1 MSGEARAK
9 RVLVVAH
16 DSMQAARVEASLR
29 DLTGWRID
37 VCAPGQLP
45 GTLGDHPETTVVI
58 AVGDGEA
65 RRVLRATGASPR
77 SPAIIALGDDPAKLW
92 TSAARARG
100 LRAALPERTTA
111 EELVGAVRAVRA
123 GLLVLHPDA
132 MVSSNTG
139 EVAAAG
145 TPLTTRER
153 EIVELLAD
161 GASNRSIAARL
172 AISRHTVKFHVASIL
187 GKLGA
192 RSRAEAVALA
202 LRRGVLE
209 V

>member
-16 DSMQAARVEASLR
+16 DPMHAARVEASLR

-45 GTLGDHPETTVVI
+45 GTIGDHPETTVVI

-100 LRAALPERTTA
+100 LRAALPQRTTA

-145 TPLTTRER
+145 IPLTTRER